1 MYKILLL
8 CTSIFIISV
17 MCFLWNIDCSKST
30 TIRQFNFNNQAKTNS
45 LASTKRIPDKLVVL
59 TFDDAV
65 ASHYTFVR
73 PILKQ
78 YGFSATFFITEGF
91 NFKTDKVN
99 YLTWNQVA
107 DLNKDG
113 FEIGNHT
120 RDHVIINEQSLGQLL
135 FQLTSINDSCEY
147 YGIPRPVSFAYPGN
161 FIHARALPI
170 LKTAGFSWARRGNI
184 PELSGGE
191 DGRGF
196 AYEPYADDP
205 LLIPS
210 SGIALPAWSLEDFKN
225 AVACAKNGKIAV
237 LQFHGVPDTE
247 HPWVNTTKEQ
257 FRSYMDYLRNGKYQ
271 VIALR
276 DIARYINPNIRPK
289 DPWDIIIK
297 RKNELTPN
305 TKIF

>member
-1 MYKILLL
+1 MKKILFPIAVIFLIIL
-8 CTSIFIISV
+8 SISMGLKADSKLIDFKTLSIQKSDKEYSV
-17 MCFLWNIDCSKST
+17 DMFEKM
-30 TIRQFNFNNQAKTNS
+30 
-45 LASTKRIPDKLVVL
+45 PDKLVVL

-73 PILKQ
+73 PLLKH

-91 NFKTDKVN
+91 NFKTDKVH

-107 DLNKDG
+107 VLDKDG

-120 RDHVIINEQSLGQLL
+120 RDHVSINKQSLPQL
-135 FQLTSINDSCEY
+135 FDQLSSINDTCKS
-147 YGIPRPVSFAYPGN
+147 YGIPCPVSFAYPGN
-161 FIHARALPI
+161 FIDTGALSI
-170 LKTAGFSWARRGNI
+170 LKKAGFMWGRRGNI

-196 AYEPYADDP
+196 FYEPYADDP

-210 SGIALPAWSLEDFKN
+210 SGIALPAWTLDDFKT
-225 AVACAKNGKIAV
+225 AVAGAKNGKVAV

-247 HPWVNTTKEQ
+247 HPWVNTTEEQ
-257 FRSYMDYLRNGKYQ
+257 FRLYMEYLYKEKYE

-276 DIARYINPNIRPK
+276 DLARYINPHIHPR
-289 DPWDIIIK
+289 DPWEIITT
-297 RKNELTPN
+297 RKKTLTN
-305 TKIF
+305 NN